1 MVTRVTPL
9 EFYTIIVV
17 SRNPIHYLIPNMA
30 IYHSPCILCSHYF
43 YGLLHPTFHVLA
55 PMFFLLPRT
64 LSQHLTT
71 PLHVRRMS
79 NVQMSNL
86 QSSNPQPRILNS
98 EFSISSAGSAYP
110 YILDAKHATVTIMSS
125 CPMGR
130 TASLPV
136 PL

>member
-1 MVTRVTPL
+1 MMVTRVTPL

-71 PLHVRRMS
+71 PLHVRPR
-79 NVQMSNL
+79 MSNL
-86 QSSNPQPRILNS
+86 QSSNPQPRILNMNPLRVRVCL
-98 EFSISSAGSAYP
+98 P
-110 YILDAKHATVTIMSS
+110 YILDAQ
-125 CPMGR
+125 

-136 PL
+136 ILYCPMRAHRVLPVPL